1 MYQKKMQQLGRNRS
15 AIRELFE
22 YGNKRKQEVGSANVY
37 DFSIG
42 NPSVPSPQIVKET
55 LIHLLETKDPTLLH
69 GYTSAAGDVKVRQSI
84 ADYLNQT
91 YQANVRAD
99 YMYLTSGAAAGLTIG
114 FHAILEENDEV
125 IVFAPFFPE
134 YQVFVEH
141 TKAKL
146 KIVPFLPDTFL
157 PDFDMFEK
165 SINEKTKMVLIN
177 SPCNPTGVLLDE
189 EQIQRIASILKQKEG
204 TYHHPIYL
212 MSDEPYRELIYNG
225 KDYPFVT
232 RYYDNSLVCYSFS
245 KSLSLP
251 GERIGYLLVSSTC
264 QDGQGVVEAIC
275 GAGRA
280 LGFVCAPSLFQ
291 YMIPSCLGYTA
302 DLKIY
307 QTNRDLFYESLTKIG
322 YAVTK
327 PDGAFY
333 LFVKAL
339 EEDAEKFSTYAKEK
353 YDLLLVPSNSF
364 GYNGYVRISYCV
376 DTKTIER
383 SIPIFAKLF
392 DDYQRRK

>member
-1 MYQKKMQQLGRNRS
+1 MQQLGRNRS

-69 GYTSAAGDVKVRQSI
+69 GYTSAAGDLKVRQSI

-157 PDFDMFEK
+157 PDFEMFEK
-165 SINEKTKMVLIN
+165 SITEKTKMVLIN

-307 QTNRDLFYESLTKIG
+307 QTNRDLFYASLTKIG

>member
-22 YGNKRKQEVGSANVY
+22 YGNKRKQEVGSAYVY

-55 LIHLLETKDPTLLH
+55 LIHLLEKNDPTLLH
-69 GYTSAAGDVKVRQSI
+69 GYTSAAGDLKVRQSI

-91 YQANVRAD
+91 YQANVCAN

-134 YQVFVEH
+134 YQVFVEY

-146 KIVPFLPDTFL
+146 NIVPFLPDTFL
-157 PDFDMFEK
+157 PDFEMFEK
-165 SINEKTKMVLIN
+165 SITEKTKMVLIN

-204 TYHHPIYL
+204 IYHHSIYL

-225 KDYPFVT
+225 KNYPFVT

-264 QDGQGVVEAIC
+264 QDGKGVYEAIC

-280 LGFVCAPSLFQ
+280 LGFVCASSLFQ

-307 QTNRDLFYESLTKIG
+307 KTNRDLFYESLTKIG
-322 YAVTK
+322 YEVTK

-383 SIPIFAKLF
+383 SIPVFAKLF